1 MADDRMLPIWDTEEW
16 LIASVAFMIGAG
28 TAYSQTA
35 NWFTILGSGIVT
47 VALVIAG
54 FKLFAAIRW
63 KMKDSPVWMGHR
75 GSKMLGYQQAS
86 LFQPALSHP
95 PTHHRG
101 YEIQKDEYGK
111 DYVFYDGSKS
121 GLSGGQKWLT
131 KSSGWGVIN
140 WPHIEFEHK
149 FRKKV
154 LYNYPYSKGYKKGY
168 VPAAAAA

>member
-1 MADDRMLPIWDTEEW
+1 MGFPWDAEEW

-35 NWFTILGSGIVT
+35 NWSTILGSGIVT

-63 KMKDSPVWMGHR
+63 NMKDSPEWMGHR
-75 GSKMLGYQQAS
+75 GSKKMGYQQAMTFS
-86 LFQPALSHP
+86 PAKSHP
-95 PTHHRG
+95 GTHYRG
-101 YEIQKDEYGK
+101 YEIQKDEHGK

-131 KSSGWGVIN
+131 PSGGWLTLN
-140 WPHIEFEHK
+140 WP
-149 FRKKV
+149 
-154 LYNYPYSKGYKKGY
+154 Y
-168 VPAAAAA
+168 VPIKTLRKRIVYNFPRV